1 MRLPVPLPAAAL
13 LAALLASACSPADE
27 STPAATAP
35 VPESVPAPPP
45 PPLPEPEQDTG
56 PTPVTPAS
64 ITIPVQFHGT
74 WAADAE
80 ACADGGDT
88 THLVIRAST
97 VEFYESTGE
106 VSAVEAEDDAFDA
119 TLQLSGEGETWED
132 SYGFRISGDGQTLT
146 DTGSGLVRV
155 RCG

>member
-1 MRLPVPLPAAAL
+1 MRFHAPILPAL
-13 LAALLASACSPADE
+13 LAAALASACGPADD
-27 STPAATAP
+27 SAPRATAP
-35 VPESVPAPPP
+35 VPEPVSAPPP
-45 PPLPEPEQDTG
+45 APLPEPDTG
-56 PTPVTPAS
+56 PDPAATTPAS
-64 ITIPVQFHGT
+64 ITIPVRYHGT

-80 ACADGGDT
+80 ACADGGDI

-106 VSAVEAEDDAFDA
+106 VLAVEAGDGRIDA
-119 TLQLSGEGETWED
+119 TLQLTGEGETWED
-132 SYGFRISGDGQTLT
+132 RYGFRLSDDGQTLT